1 MPTGYGR
8 RNLDHDREIYKQT
21 NNKFS
26 RELLGNGVVEE
37 LADGDI
43 HDEYLMIYCCLIS
56 RMTLEGASP
65 LPLLDGDRHSH
76 LLVGTLG
83 GR

>member
-1 MPTGYGR
+1 MPMSEKRYVMSTGYGR
-8 RNLDHDREIYKQT
+8 RNLDHDREINKQT

-43 HDEYLMIYCCLIS
+43 HDEYLMIYCCLTIY
-56 RMTLEGASP
+56 
-65 LPLLDGDRHSH
+65 DNGDRSD
-76 LLVGTLG
+76 
-83 GR
+83 